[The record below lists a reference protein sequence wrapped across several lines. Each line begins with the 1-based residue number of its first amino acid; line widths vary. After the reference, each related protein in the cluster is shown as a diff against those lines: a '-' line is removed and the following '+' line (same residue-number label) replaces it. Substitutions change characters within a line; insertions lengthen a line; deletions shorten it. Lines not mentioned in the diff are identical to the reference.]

1 MTPAERD
8 ELSALRREVELCSM
22 GDRPH
27 SPAVATM
34 RRLWELRELEMDEM
48 EAVERDD
55 AQQRRGVDP

>member
-1 MTPAERD
+1 MTPAERE

-27 SPAVATM
+27 SPAAATL
-34 RRLWELRELEMDEM
+34 RRLWELRELEINEM
-48 EAVERDD
+48 EVMERDD